1 MAVIKDLDD
10 IRVSFSTK
18 KGDSF
23 GFIRDFLLVPPVVCQ
38 PDDFPCKDLLSCLA
52 HKTKELTFPVESHVL
67 PLRIYRLSISHQT
80 KWDLANLAI
89 TP

>member
-1 MAVIKDLDD
+1 M
-10 IRVSFSTK
+10 SFSTK

-23 GFIRDFLLVPPVVCQ
+23 GFIRDFLSVPPVVRQ
-38 PDDFPCKDLLSCLA
+38 PDDFPRKDLLNCLA
-52 HKTKELTFPVESHVL
+52 HETKELTFPVESHVL

-80 KWDLANLAI
+80 IWDLVNLAI